1 MRSHD
6 ALTALAPLGVLVL
19 LAALLLAPPGA
30 AQIFSAPAVLEELE
44 ALHERGACP
53 DQVLDGVGRTEVA
66 GREGGSASGHYHRR
80 TQMFGG
86 TCDPTTFAT
95 EAQRVDE
102 ACCDADTSCTSGLP
116 AHCDAKCAIVYNGF
130 FGRCQGQLDDASAG
144 TVDGYERLFETCSN
158 LPAGAL
164 LRTATQCS
172 GLDVC
177 GSEPEPEPEPLD
189 CGTTEAEA
197 LLQIKVRGK
206 GVGTAGTRAAGPG
219 SGAEGGT
226 AGTRTSA
233 GPGSG
238 VWYSWYTC
246 LPPGGL
252 GTPLWTATAAKP
264 TAPPTR
270 TPTATAPERGARQ

>member
-66 GREGGSASGHYHRR
+66 GREGGSASSGHYLRR

-86 TCDPTTFAT
+86 MCDSTTFAT
-95 EAQRVDE
+95 EVQRVDE
-102 ACCDADTSCTSGLP
+102 ACCDADTSCDGGLP

-130 FGRCQGQLDDASAG
+130 FGRCQGQLDASG
-144 TVDGYERLFETCSN
+144 TVDGYEQLFETCSN
-158 LPAGAL
+158 LPTEAL
-164 LRTATQCS
+164 LRTAIQCS

-177 GSEPEPEPEPLD
+177 GWTSAEPEPEPKPRPWARPTMAQPEPEL
-189 CGTTEAEA
+189 EPKA
-197 LLQIKVRGK
+197 
-206 GVGTAGTRAAGPG
+206 
-219 SGAEGGT
+219 
-226 AGTRTSA
+226 
-233 GPGSG
+233 
-238 VWYSWYTC
+238 
-246 LPPGGL
+246 
-252 GTPLWTATAAKP
+252 
-264 TAPPTR
+264 
-270 TPTATAPERGARQ
+270 